1 MNHAVSIN
9 DNSIKKKYFIVFIC
23 MFMQAI
29 PFGVAQNIQ
38 PLFIPYVINNFGFS
52 LAGFSLIFTFGAM
65 ASAAFSPFLG
75 KLFGKVNI
83 KVLFIHSILLYL
95 SSFIKQ
101 VKSYIGLNLRA
112 FDKMYNILN
121 TAML

>member
-1 MNHAVSIN
+1 MNQAVSIN
-9 DNSIKKKYFIVFIC
+9 NNSVKKKYFMVFIC

-65 ASAAFSPFLG
+65 ASAAFSPFWE
-75 KLFGKVNI
+75 N
-83 KVLFIHSILLYL
+83 YL
-95 SSFIKQ
+95 
-101 VKSYIGLNLRA
+101 VKYI
-112 FDKMYNILN
+112 
-121 TAML
+121 

>member
-1 MNHAVSIN
+1 MEKYILKN
-9 DNSIKKKYFIVFIC
+9 NSSSKKKYLMVFVC

-38 PLFIPYVINNFGFS
+38 PLFIPYVIKDFGFS
-52 LAGFSLIFTFGAM
+52 LAAFSLIFTFGAM

-83 KVLFIHSILLYL
+83 KVLFIIGTVL
-95 SSFIKQ
+95 SSLGFL
-101 VKSYIGLNLRA
+101 G
-112 FDKMYNILN
+112 FGFC
-121 TAML
+121 